1 MERLQ
6 KGEQLMCEI
15 FGEETVESYNHNLS
29 AISPSF
35 LNFLKGTFGDI
46 YAETEL
52 DLKTKEI
59 IVLSSLITQKDTKP
73 QIKVHIKAAIKA
85 GITPKE
91 ILALILHLVIY
102 VGFPS
107 TLNALNTAK
116 EVFDELGIDIIT
128 EQ

>member
-1 MERLQ
+1 MERIQ
-6 KGEQLMCEI
+6 KGEQLMREI
-15 FGEETVESYNHNLS
+15 FGDKMVASQGDHLH

-35 LNFLKGTFGDI
+35 SNLLKGIFADI
-46 YAETEL
+46 YSEPVL

-73 QIKVHIKAAIKA
+73 QLKTHLQGAINA
-85 GITPKE
+85 GVTPKE
-91 ILALILHLVIY
+91 ILALILHLVMY

-116 EVFDELGIDIIT
+116 EVFDRIRT
-128 EQ
+128 